1 MYKLLIVDDEE
12 AICSSLSFAFESDYH
27 VFTATSEEQARKLID
42 REDFDIV
49 LLDMRLGK
57 SDGLAFLVEIKEY
70 NKNTIVVI
78 MTAYGS
84 IKTSVEAMRRG
95 AFYYITK
102 PINTDE
108 LATLLHNA
116 AETITLKNKVRFW
129 SDRQAGWAKPA
140 GMIGRS
146 QAIREV
152 FQLIEKVKD
161 INTNVL
167 ITGESGTGKEL
178 AARAVHFTG
187 SRRQE
192 QFVVVNCAAIPE
204 GLLESELFG
213 HERGAFT
220 GAVQRK
226 IGAFE
231 VAHRGTIFLDE
242 ICEMDINLQAKLLR
256 AVQEREITPVGSN
269 LAKTVDVR
277 IICATNRDIKGEIG
291 RGRFRED
298 LYYRLNVINLHM
310 PPLRERREDIPLLA
324 GYFIDKFNKKFG
336 KHVRQLDEA
345 AFDILGSYAYRG
357 NVRELENMIEHAVAL
372 TDEEYIYAEDLP
384 SGAYIGNVRP
394 GPEGEK
400 LIPVFV
406 GDDLAT
412 IEQKAIL
419 HTLRHT
425 GGNRKETARILK
437 ISERNLRYK
446 LKEYA
451 GEAAKNAASE
461 NFAAGNWT
469 GAGKNCR

>member
-1 MYKLLIVDDEE
+1 MYKLLIVDDEP
-12 AICSSLSFAFESDYH
+12 AICASLSFALESDYY
-27 VFTATSEEQARKLID
+27 VFIATSEKQACELTD

-49 LLDMRLGK
+49 LLDLRLGE
-57 SDGLAFLVEIKEY
+57 SDGLELLSRIKAY
-70 NKNTIVVI
+70 NQNTAVII

-84 IKTSVEAMRRG
+84 IKSSVEAMKRG

-108 LATLLHNA
+108 LLTLLGNA
-116 AETITLKNKVRFW
+116 VETLSLKNKIGYWR
-129 SDRQAGWAKPA
+129 DQQAAWAEQA
-140 GMIGRS
+140 GMIGQS
-146 QAIREV
+146 PAMDEV

-161 INTNVL
+161 INTNIM

-187 SRRQE
+187 SRRGE

-231 VAHRGTIFLDE
+231 AAHRGTIFLDE
-242 ICEMDINLQAKLLR
+242 VCEMDVNLQAKLLR
-256 AVQEREITPVGSN
+256 AVQEREITPVGSAF
-269 LAKTVDVR
+269 AKTVDVR
-277 IICATNRDIKGEIG
+277 IICATNRDVRREIA

-298 LYYRLNVINLHM
+298 LYYRLNVINVHM
-310 PPLRERREDIPLLA
+310 PPLRERREDIPLLV
-324 GYFIDKFNKKFG
+324 GYFVDKFNKKFG
-336 KHVRQLDEA
+336 KHVVQLDPA
-345 AFDILGSYAYRG
+345 ALRILGAYAYRG
-357 NVRELENMIEHAVAL
+357 NVRELENIIEHAVAL
-372 TDEEYIYAEDLP
+372 AGEACVYAEDLP
-384 SGAYIGNVRP
+384 RGVYLGQAAIAHEGAG
-394 GPEGEK
+394 
-400 LIPVFV
+400 LIPAFV

-419 HTLRHT
+419 HTLQHT
-425 GGNRKETARILK
+425 GGSRKETARILK

-451 GEAAKNAASE
+451 SAAADFAVAAKSAAD
-461 NFAAGNWT
+461 
-469 GAGKNCR
+469 K

>member
-1 MYKLLIVDDEE
+1 MYKLLVVDDEP
-12 AICSSLSFAFESDYH
+12 AICASLSFALESDYH
-27 VFTATSEEQARKLID
+27 VFVANSEEQALALTE

-49 LLDMRLGK
+49 LLDLRLGE
-57 SDGLAFLVEIKEY
+57 SDGLELLSKIKTF
-70 NKNTIVVI
+70 NSNTVVII

-84 IKTSVEAMRRG
+84 IKSSVEAMKRG
-95 AFYYITK
+95 AFYYVTK

-108 LATLLHNA
+108 LHTLLGNA
-116 AETITLKNKVRFW
+116 VETLSLKNKVVYWR
-129 SDRQAGWAKPA
+129 DQQAAWTEQA
-140 GMIGRS
+140 GMIGQS
-146 QAIREV
+146 PAMGEV

-161 INTNVL
+161 INTNIM

-187 SRRQE
+187 SRRGE

-231 VAHRGTIFLDE
+231 AAHRGTIFLDE
-242 ICEMDINLQAKLLR
+242 VCEMDVNLQAKLLR
-256 AVQEREITPVGSN
+256 AVQEREITPVGSAF
-269 LAKTVDVR
+269 AKTVDVR
-277 IICATNRDIKGEIG
+277 IICATNRDVRQEIA

-298 LYYRLNVINLHM
+298 LYYRLNVINVHM
-310 PPLRERREDIPLLA
+310 PPLRERREDIPPLV
-324 GYFIDKFNKKFG
+324 GYFVDKFNKKFG
-336 KHVRQLDEA
+336 KQVAQLDPA
-345 AFDILGSYAYRG
+345 ALRILGAYAYRG
-357 NVRELENMIEHAVAL
+357 NVRELENIIEHAVAL
-372 TDEEYIYAEDLP
+372 AGESCVYAEDLP
-384 SGAYIGNVRP
+384 NGVYLGQAVIAHEGAG
-394 GPEGEK
+394 
-400 LIPVFV
+400 LIPAFV

-419 HTLRHT
+419 HTLQHT
-425 GGNRKETARILK
+425 GGSRKEAARILN

-451 GEAAKNAASE
+451 SSAADFAAAAKSAAD
-461 NFAAGNWT
+461 
-469 GAGKNCR
+469 K